1 MANATKATFLE
12 ELTKRYGNIHKL
24 PSSLSLYDL
33 GDGAGRI
40 YIRYSKVHSPS
51 RTFYG
56 LRKKDLQQLEGRPSA
71 ICFLWDGQEEP
82 LFVPYSEYEEVF
94 QSVSPADDG
103 QYKVQVFIQEEGCD
117 FYIANAG
124 RFNAEAYFGWEQFDS
139 LIHQSQL
146 TDFPDLS
153 HIQVQTLL
161 GSIGVIKGYGVWI
174 PKNDRTKLD
183 WTLTSKYVCND
194 AIPRAFVEIQNTISE
209 VDVVWIEQDGRR
221 LRALFEVEHSTPIYS
236 GLLRFNDVHLIN
248 ASAVTAYSIV
258 SNDERRSLFV
268 RQLNRPTFKISRLSE
283 NCTFLKYPN
292 VFTWHQ
298 RMLQTQGRLT

>member
-1 MANATKATFLE
+1 MANTAKAIFLE
-12 ELTKRYGNIHKL
+12 EVTKRYGNIHKL
-24 PSSLSLYDL
+24 ASSLSLYDL

-40 YIRYSKVHSPS
+40 YIRYSKVHAPS

-71 ICFLWDGQEEP
+71 ICLLWDGQAEP
-82 LFVPYSEYEEVF
+82 LFIPYSEYEEIF

-103 QYKVQVFIQEEGCD
+103 QYKVQVFMQEQGCD

-124 RFNAEAYFGWEQFDS
+124 RFNAEAYFGWEQLDS
-139 LIHQSQL
+139 LVSKSQL

-161 GSIGVIKGYGVWI
+161 GSIGANKGYNIWI
-174 PKNDRTKLD
+174 PKNDRGRLD
-183 WTLTSKYVCND
+183 WTLTSRFECSP
-194 AIPRAFVEIQNTISE
+194 AIPHPFAEIEDTLSE
-209 VDVVWIEQDGRR
+209 VDVVWVQRGGRS

-236 GLLRFNDVHLIN
+236 GLLRFNDVHLMN
-248 ASAVTAYSIV
+248 PSSGTTYSIV
-258 SNDERRSLFV
+258 SNDDRRSLFV
-268 RQLNRPTFKISRLSE
+268 RQLNRPTFKTSSLAE
-283 NCTFLKYPN
+283 NCTFLEYPN

-298 RMLQTQGRLT
+298 RMSKSQGT